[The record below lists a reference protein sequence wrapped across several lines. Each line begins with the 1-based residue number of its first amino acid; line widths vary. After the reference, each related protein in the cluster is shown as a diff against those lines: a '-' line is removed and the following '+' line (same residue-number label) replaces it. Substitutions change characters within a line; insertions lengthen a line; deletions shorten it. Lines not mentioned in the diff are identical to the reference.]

1 MNTTWSRPTKY
12 LIGVGLVILGIFIL
26 HLSRAVIPLLA
37 MAALIAAVVRPAIL
51 WLHLRVHLP
60 LGLAVGLVYLGL
72 AIMVPLIIVLIIPPI
87 ADALVYVGNLDY
99 QSILQRGA
107 DWLRSTLIT
116 IKSIRLPVAGFNA
129 YIDKSIDTLLE
140 EFQSSSSS
148 TIALPSLSTF
158 LQPLSSALRVVMETG
173 ANVVGTVV
181 AKAAMVA
188 FLFLASI
195 YISLDAHTFRAAFLN
210 GVPEAYRP
218 EISILLARVERVWHA
233 FFHGELELMAFIGV
247 ITTIGLLALG
257 MPGGLYLGIIAG
269 LLEVVPS
276 FGPLIATIP
285 AVIAAL
291 IQGSAYLPIS
301 HLAFAGLIIL
311 FYILLQQVEN
321 QFISPRVLGGALELP
336 LLIVMTG
343 VVVGA
348 TVGGILGALL
358 ATPIIATGREI
369 LSYIRCKISN
379 QEYALTEP
387 TVAEKSAPDV
397 KKWLNSKLV
406 EIQQLIKSRS
416 SKRRKGGGE
425 E

>member
-1 MNTTWSRPTKY
+1 MNNTWSKPTKY
-12 LIGVGLVILGIFIL
+12 LIGVGLVILAIYIL
-26 HLSRAVIPLLA
+26 HMSREVIPLLA
-37 MAALIAAVVRPAIL
+37 LAALIAAVVRPAIS
-51 WLHLRVHLP
+51 WLHLHAHLP
-60 LGLAVGLVYLGL
+60 RGLAVGLVYLGL
-72 AIMVPLIIVLIIPPI
+72 AIMLPLIVVLIIPPI
-87 ADALVYVGNLDY
+87 TDALVYVGNLDY

-116 IKSIRLPVAGFNA
+116 IKSIQLPVAGFNA
-129 YIDKSIDTLLE
+129 YIDRSIDTLLE
-140 EFQSSSSS
+140 TFQSSSSS
-148 TIALPSLSTF
+148 TIALPSLSTI

-195 YISLDAHTFRAAFLN
+195 YISMDAHTFRAAFLN
-210 GVPEAYRP
+210 AIPEAYQS
-218 EISILLARVERVWHA
+218 EISFLLTRVERVWRA
-233 FFHGELELMAFIGV
+233 FFHGELELMLFIGV

-321 QFISPRVLGGALELP
+321 HFIAPRVLGAALDLPP
-336 LLIVMTG
+336 LLVLTG

-348 TVGGILGALL
+348 TAGGLLGALL
-358 ATPIIATGREI
+358 ATPIVATGREI
-369 LSYIRCKISN
+369 LGYIRCKISN

-387 TVAEKSAPDV
+387 TVGEKGTPNV
-397 KKWLNSKLV
+397 KNWLNSKLV
-406 EIQQLIKSRS
+406 EVRRLIKLRS
-416 SKRRKGGGE
+416 INPRKGSGNK
-425 E
+425 

>member
-12 LIGVGLVILGIFIL
+12 LIGVGVVILGIFIL
-26 HLSRAVIPLLA
+26 YLSRAVIPLLA

-60 LGLAVGLVYLGL
+60 HGLAVGLVYLGL
-72 AIMVPLIIVLIIPPI
+72 VIMVPLIVVLIIPPI
-87 ADALVYVGNLDY
+87 TDALVYVGNLDY

-116 IKSIRLPVAGFNA
+116 IKSIQLPVAGFNA

-210 GVPEAYRP
+210 AVPEAYQP
-218 EISILLARVERVWHA
+218 EISILLTRVERVWLA

-301 HLAFAGLIIL
+301 HLAFAGVIIL

-321 QFISPRVLGGALELP
+321 HFIAPRVLGGALDLPP
-336 LLIVMTG
+336 LLVLTG

-348 TVGGILGALL
+348 TAGGLLGALL
-358 ATPIIATGREI
+358 ATPIVATGREI
-369 LSYIRCKISN
+369 LSYIRCKIWN
-379 QEYALTEP
+379 QEFVETEP
-387 TVAEKSAPDV
+387 TVPESGPLHFKN
-397 KKWLNSKLV
+397 WLTSLLAGFQRFIRAYLTKP
-406 EIQQLIKSRS
+406 
-416 SKRRKGGGE
+416 RKGGGE